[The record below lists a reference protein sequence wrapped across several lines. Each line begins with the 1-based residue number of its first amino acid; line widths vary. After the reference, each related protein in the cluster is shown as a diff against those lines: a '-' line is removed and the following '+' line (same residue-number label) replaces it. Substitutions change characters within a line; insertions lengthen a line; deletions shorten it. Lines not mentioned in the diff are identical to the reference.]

1 MTTSEA
7 VAGREAGIVWAA
19 GGLVV
24 RSGTAGR
31 FEVAVVHRPHRAD
44 WSFPKGKVEP
54 EETFEECALREV
66 EEETGLRCHLG
77 AFVGHTNYQDRKD
90 RTKVVAYWVMH
101 PVAGR
106 FRPGPEVDQLR
117 WLEPAEAAELLSYER
132 DRELLLAASKV
143 VQTSG

>member
-1 MTTSEA
+1 MAARYRASRAPTGARRRYAPVGAGPSVVSVSMTTSEA

-19 GGLVV
+19 GGLAV

-90 RTKVVAYWVMH
+90 RTKVVAYW
-101 PVAGR
+101 
-106 FRPGPEVDQLR
+106 
-117 WLEPAEAAELLSYER
+117 
-132 DRELLLAASKV
+132 
-143 VQTSG
+143 